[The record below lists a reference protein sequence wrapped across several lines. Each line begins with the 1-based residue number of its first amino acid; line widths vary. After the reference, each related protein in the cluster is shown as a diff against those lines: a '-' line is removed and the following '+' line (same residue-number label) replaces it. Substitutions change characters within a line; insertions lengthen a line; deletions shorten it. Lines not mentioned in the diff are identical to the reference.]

1 MLICDACSNGYHLHC
16 LAPPLLRPPRG
27 RWYCPTCWHPGGHRD
42 GICYCEQ
49 PPSDTWRPPNTVL
62 ARCPAAEQ
70 AWERARLLRK
80 WPKHPPG
87 YTPRAQRPPAPP
99 VPRPAPPPGG
109 GGPGAAG
116 RGYGGAAISV
126 EFDAELFALPFDA
139 PKDAAFATAALAVS
153 AELDV
158 KTPAAGAGPPP
169 TPGGAPACGAEAAV
183 AAVTRQRLPSG
194 FPLLP
199 ADDEGPALPPALPPT
214 ARAAAAA
221 PDEGGE
227 PAPAGPLPQ
236 PAPTAPAQRLRFR
249 ALKNAVRQ
257 AKAVLASLGTLTD
270 GAQAL
275 MEHPEAGA
283 WAAGGH
289 GPGWTPGGCKP
300 LWAGCG
306 RRGG

>member
-1 MLICDACSNGYHLHC
+1 MY
-16 LAPPLLRPPRG
+16 RG
-27 RWYCPTCWHPGGHRD
+27 M
-42 GICYCEQ
+42 
-49 PPSDTWRPPNTVL
+49 PSH
-62 ARCPAAEQ
+62 A
-70 AWERARLLRK
+70 
-80 WPKHPPG
+80 H
-87 YTPRAQRPPAPP
+87 
-99 VPRPAPPPGG
+99 
-109 GGPGAAG
+109 
-116 RGYGGAAISV
+116 GGAAISV
-126 EFDAELFALPFDA
+126 EFDAELLALPFDA
-139 PKDAAFATAALAVS
+139 PEDAAFATAALAVS

-158 KTPAAGAGPPP
+158 KTPAAGVGPPP

-221 PDEGGE
+221 PAEGGE
-227 PAPAGPLPQ
+227 PAAAGPLPQ

-275 MEHPEAGA
+275 MEHPEEHGQQGAMDRAGHA
-283 WAAGGH
+283 AAASRSGQDAAAGEADAH
-289 GPGWTPGGCKP
+289 ASASSFLPGTRNHARAFVASSAANVSPQNLLSNGKAQLLTASGATVP
-300 LWAGCG
+300 LPAALLL
-306 RRGG
+306 